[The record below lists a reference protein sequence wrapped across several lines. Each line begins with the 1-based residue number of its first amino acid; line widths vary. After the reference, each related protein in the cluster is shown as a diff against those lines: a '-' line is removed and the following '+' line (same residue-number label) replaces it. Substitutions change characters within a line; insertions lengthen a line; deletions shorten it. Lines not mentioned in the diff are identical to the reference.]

1 MGSGAS
7 SAGAE
12 LAIIVPTFC
21 EQGNLP
27 ALVDRIRHSL
37 GDVRWEVVFVDDNS
51 PDGTADLARALA
63 CQDSSVR
70 CVHRIGR
77 RGLST
82 AVMEGILATSAPYIA
97 VMDADSQHDEQ
108 LLSRMLQ
115 VLKSGEH
122 DIVVGSRYV
131 PGGTVGDWDRS
142 RSRLS
147 RLATRLSRMVLR
159 ADLADP
165 MSGFFAIRR
174 EAFMRAV
181 PRLSGIGFKI
191 LLDIFTSSPAP
202 PRFIELPYKFGTRSV
217 GESKLD
223 NQAAWDYFMLLLDKL
238 VGRFVPIRFVAF
250 GIVGGLGLFVHLL
263 VVAIMVEGLDL
274 PFVTSQT
281 AATVIAMTF
290 NYALNN
296 ELTYHDMRLRGA
308 AWFRGWL
315 SFTIACSVG
324 ALANVGIAAY
334 LFELKQV
341 WLVAAIAGVLVGAVW
356 NYAVTMVYT
365 WRRNGA
371 PR

>member
-1 MGSGAS
+1 MGSATT

-21 EQGNLP
+21 EKGNLL
-27 ALVDRIRHSL
+27 AVVDRIRQSL

-70 CVHRIGR
+70 CVQRIGR

-82 AVMEGILATSAPYIA
+82 AVIEGILATSAPYIA

-108 LLSRMLQ
+108 LLYQMLQ
-115 VLKSGEH
+115 VLRSGEH
-122 DIVVGSRYV
+122 DIVVGSRYA
-131 PGGTVGDWDRS
+131 PGGTVGDWDHS

-147 RLATRLSRMVLR
+147 RVATRLSRTVLR

-165 MSGFFAIRR
+165 MSGFFAMRR
-174 EAFMRAV
+174 EMFMRAA
-181 PRLSGIGFKI
+181 PKLSGIGFKI
-191 LLDIFTSSPAP
+191 LLDIFTSSPVT
-202 PRFIELPYKFGTRSV
+202 PRFLELPYRFGTRRV

-250 GIVGGLGLFVHLL
+250 GIVGGLGLIVHLL
-263 VVAIMVEGLDL
+263 VMATMIESLEL

-281 AATVIAMTF
+281 AATLVAMTF
-290 NYALNN
+290 NYAVNN
-296 ELTYHDMRLRGA
+296 EVTYRDMRLRGL

-315 SFTIACSVG
+315 TFTIACSVG

-334 LFELKQV
+334 LFELKHV
-341 WLVAAIAGVLVGAVW
+341 WPVAAIAGVLVGAVW
-356 NYAVTMVYT
+356 NYAVTMIYT
-365 WRRNGA
+365 WRRNDA